1 MSHVI
6 LLKTKL
12 FYNAF
17 TFTISCEMSN
27 TISFPSSIMKNIVVF
42 PALSKL
48 VSKLICWIVL
58 GSVSRASCLLK
69 SILIFCNLS

>member
-27 TISFPSSIMKNIVVF
+27 TISFASSIMKNIVVF

-48 VSKLICWIVL
+48 ASKLIC
-58 GSVSRASCLLK
+58 
-69 SILIFCNLS
+69 